1 MIYSSVKTYR
11 FEFGEG
17 QIVAFWILE
26 TRARPWQVKRGH
38 SVELLVPQTELIW
51 KQESSWKAPENQVR
65 SPTFLLRNIR
75 ENKLLKYIAARSI
88 WQNPL
93 TKSQTLLKRTRG
105 VTCKRLSYQTQTP
118 EVNGYLLNCQ
128 EIGS

>member
-51 KQESSWKAPENQVR
+51 KQESSWIAPENQVR
-65 SPTFLLRNIR
+65 SPTFLSRNIS
-75 ENKLLKYIAARSI
+75 ESKLLKYIAARSI
-88 WQNPL
+88 
-93 TKSQTLLKRTRG
+93 
-105 VTCKRLSYQTQTP
+105 
-118 EVNGYLLNCQ
+118 
-128 EIGS
+128 